1 MTHATCE
8 SLEPLSA
15 YGAPPSNRPTWSG
28 LLQLSLVGVPVK
40 AYPAVRT
47 SEASHFHLLHADCGQ
62 RIRYA
67 KHCPVHG
74 TVDAAAI
81 VRGFAYA
88 PDRHV
93 VLDPAELDALR
104 PARDRGLRLERFLA
118 PAQLDPTLFSGRS
131 LYLLPDGPAA
141 ERGYDILR
149 DTMHQRCRWAIGRVV
164 LSGHRNVVLLRPA
177 TNTLVLHVLHYPETV
192 RTAPARPATTH
203 NATATSEEHRLAGL
217 LIDTASGSVA
227 WKEYHDE
234 SAAELRALVET
245 KLQGQ
250 EAHADEPAT
259 AILPLLDA
267 LKKSVGA
274 ATQKG
279 TSPRSRRGNG
289 TSRKRGTRTA

>member
-1 MTHATCE
+1 MMHATCE
-8 SLEPLSA
+8 SPEPLA
-15 YGAPPSNRPTWSG
+15 AHGAPPSNRPTWSG
-28 LLQLSLVGVPVK
+28 LLQLSLVGVPMK

-67 KHCPVHG
+67 RHCPLHG
-74 TVDAAAI
+74 TVDATAI

-104 PARDRGLRLERFLA
+104 PARDRALRLERFLD
-118 PAQLDPTLFSGRS
+118 PAQLDPTIFSGRS

-141 ERGYDILR
+141 ERGYDVLR
-149 DTMHQRCRWAIGRVV
+149 DTMRQRCRWAIGRIV
-164 LSGHRNVVLLRPA
+164 LGGHRNLVLLRP
-177 TNTLVLHVLHYPETV
+177 TTTTLVMHVLHYPEMV
-192 RTAPARPATTH
+192 RTCPARPATTS
-203 NATATSEEHRLAGL
+203 NPAATSEEQRLAGL
-217 LIDTASGSVA
+217 LIDAASGTVE
-227 WKEYHDE
+227 WKTYQDE

-250 EAHADEPAT
+250 EAYADEPAT

-274 ATQKG
+274 ATQEG
-279 TSPRSRRGNG
+279 SPPRPRRGNG